1 MKAERRCGRGGMAD
15 ALDLGSSAARRG
27 GSSPLARTIR
37 KIKASGI
44 PEAILLSV
52 SVMKKVL
59 QQFFGSGCD
68 GQQEWQDKW
77 QTVGKCTKNGTGMS
91 KGYSRNQ

>member
-1 MKAERRCGRGGMAD
+1 
-15 ALDLGSSAARRG
+15 
-27 GSSPLARTIR
+27 
-37 KIKASGI
+37 
-44 PEAILLSV
+44 
-52 SVMKKVL
+52 MKKVL